1 MDAEVP
7 HAERLGLAVLMT
19 DLSAII
25 LSGMYV
31 AAADPNIPSGDW
43 HHPLRKERMV
53 FFELR
58 QYRTRPG
65 QREKWVKFMEEE
77 IIPFQVARGMV
88 IVGSFVGQEEED
100 LYVWIRRFE
109 NEEERKRQYDAVY
122 ESDHWKNV
130 IAPQVPMMIDRDAI
144 KVTRIEATP
153 KSVLQ

>member
-1 MDAEVP
+1 
-7 HAERLGLAVLMT
+7 MT

-153 KSVLQ
+153 KSVIQ

>member
-1 MDAEVP
+1 M
-7 HAERLGLAVLMT
+7 
-19 DLSAII
+19 
-25 LSGMYV
+25 
-31 AAADPNIPSGDW
+31 
-43 HHPLRKERMV
+43 

-65 QREKWVKFMEEE
+65 QREKWVEEE

-109 NEEERKRQYDAVY
+109 SEEERKRQYDADY

-130 IAPQVPMMIDRDAI
+130 IAPQVHMMIDREAI

-153 KSVLQ
+153 KSVIQ